1 MWLHRDHWLKLRAS
15 KNDDDDDDDDDTGGA
30 RQCLVIFV
38 LYNDT

>member
-15 KNDDDDDDDDDTGGA
+15 KNDDDDDDDDTGGA